1 MSLWFKKITILPHFL
16 SLSLSQ
22 GHWSLMHCWNSFTSC
37 EYHWWSR
44 DSNYRRSSL
53 KMGALA
59 RCCCL
64 CGLRPSSCRARDALL
79 WFAALCSPIHCEVDW
94 DIYCQYCVNPS
105 PKTVEN
111 GAKKTMF
118 CELLFSHF
126 PSIATHRHSL
136 LLDVPRRRRCSA
148 LEKKDEGKVNWT
160 WDIHAF
166 RIFFF

>member
-111 GAKKTMF
+111 GAKKNHVLQAPLLAFPIDSHPPPFVVIGCSPSPTMLSAREKGRGEG
-118 CELLFSHF
+118 ELNL
-126 PSIATHRHSL
+126 RHT
-136 LLDVPRRRRCSA
+136 C
-148 LEKKDEGKVNWT
+148 
-160 WDIHAF
+160 I
-166 RIFFF
+166 